1 MWPDHDRPV
10 CGIFVKRQVEP
21 LRAAGTRC
29 DVLYLRGYG
38 SKIAYLSA
46 ALRFLAAN
54 ISWRKQYRLVHV
66 HSGGTSLSAR
76 FFLASPMLVT
86 FHGDDVL
93 GDRRGDGTISLYSR
107 LRSSV
112 IRANSVLFTATITQ
126 SKEMHE
132 RLPRAARRNDTVI
145 ACGVSTGLFRPMERA
160 EARKQL
166 GWSQSERVVLFA
178 ATFPDA
184 ARTRKIVRARALP
197 VFVLYNIP
205 RRDCGA
211 YSAGGARSGAAYKRW
226 ISDFAAGAGRRK
238 LAVVIEPDALAGLD
252 CLGPAARTARYALI
266 RYAVERIATNPR
278 AAIYLDA
285 GNSDWQSPAVMA
297 KRLRR
302 AGIAKARGFA
312 LNVSNYQTT
321 TASVA
326 YGNRLARLL
335 GRKHYVID
343 TSRNGLGPWDGPE
356 YWCNPPGRALGQ
368 RPGVKTASPLADA
381 YLWIKLPGESDGAC
395 KGGPSSG
402 SWWPEYAL
410 GLAERA
416 RW

>member
-1 MWPDHDRPV
+1 MRLATIAVVRARYPV
-10 CGIFVKRQVEP
+10 ALLLIAGALLGGPSALGSSVSSNPLAGARLFVDPGSNAARQVAEW
-21 LRAAGTRC
+21 RATRPE
-29 DVLYLRGYG
+29 DAAQME
-38 SKIAYLSA
+38 KIASTSQADWFVGDSGA
-46 ALRFLAAN
+46 AF
-54 ISWRKQYRLVHV
+54 
-66 HSGGTSLSAR
+66 
-76 FFLASPMLVT
+76 
-86 FHGDDVL
+86 
-93 GDRRGDGTISLYSR
+93 RRE
-107 LRSSV
+107 V
-112 IRANSVLFTATITQ
+112 
-126 SKEMHE
+126 
-132 RLPRAARRNDTVI
+132 
-145 ACGVSTGLFRPMERA
+145 
-160 EARKQL
+160 
-166 GWSQSERVVLFA
+166 
-178 ATFPDA
+178 A

>member
-1 MWPDHDRPV
+1 MRSLSFIEHDREADVLVVTNMWPDHDRPV

-54 ISWRKQYRLVHV
+54 ISWRKKYRLVHV

-145 ACGVSTGLFRPMERA
+145 AYGVSTGLFRPMERA

-184 ARTRKIVRARALP
+184 ARKRLWLAEAAVAYASSRIGPIRLYISGTTPPDEMPLLMNAADCLVHTLSVEGAPVVVREALMCNLPIVATP
-197 VFVLYNIP
+197 
-205 RRDCGA
+205 
-211 YSAGGARSGAAYKRW
+211 SGDIA
-226 ISDFAAGAGRRK
+226 
-238 LAVVIEPDALAGLD
+238 EQLAGVD
-252 CLGPAARTARYALI
+252 CS
-266 RYAVERIATNPR
+266 
-278 AAIYLDA
+278 YLCVPD
-285 GNSDWQSPAVMA
+285 
-297 KRLRR
+297 R
-302 AGIAKARGFA
+302 
-312 LNVSNYQTT
+312 
-321 TASVA
+321 
-326 YGNRLARLL
+326 
-335 GRKHYVID
+335 
-343 TSRNGLGPWDGPE
+343 E
-356 YWCNPPGRALGQ
+356 
-368 RPGVKTASPLADA
+368 
-381 YLWIKLPGESDGAC
+381 
-395 KGGPSSG
+395 
-402 SWWPEYAL
+402 AL
-410 GLAERA
+410 GLALIDCLSRESRSNGRECRA
-416 RW
+416 EKVSASVETARILDLYAKLTAPRRLRAKG